1 MHELDNALDNISRQE
16 HVIRGRAELILVL
29 HGLDVKVPELE
40 ARARALGVENVTVIQ
55 ADRELTLGACMNL
68 GVDAASGDLIA
79 KMDDDN
85 YYGQHY
91 LTDLVGAFG
100 YTDAGIVGKWAHYVW
115 LRSTGAVVLRCGYA
129 EHRYDRLVQGGSML
143 IKGDVARELRFGD
156 LPRAVD
162 TDFLERAREAG
173 VLTYSADRFNYVSIR
188 AADHRSHTWPI
199 ADTALM
205 NRAGSLLFYGDP
217 RPHVDV

>member
-1 MHELDNALDNISRQE
+1 
-16 HVIRGRAELILVL
+16 
-29 HGLDVKVPELE
+29 
-40 ARARALGVENVTVIQ
+40 
-55 ADRELTLGACMNL
+55 
-68 GVDAASGDLIA
+68 
-79 KMDDDN
+79 
-85 YYGQHY
+85 
-91 LTDLVGAFG
+91 
-100 YTDAGIVGKWAHYVW
+100 
-115 LRSTGAVVLRCGYA
+115 
-129 EHRYDRLVQGGSML
+129 ML